1 MAVSGHRRR
10 PVVALYER
18 IADAVH
24 DGTYPPGSTLPSE
37 PKLAAELGVSRPA
50 LREALLLLQE
60 DGLLSVRRGVGRTVN
75 DRPPRRGFEQ
85 IQPLEELIGAGTPLR
100 VRALLRTIEEPTDF
114 TTQHL
119 LAPAGAE
126 LRFWESLLTGE
137 GTAAALSHEWAA
149 PDELLDQVH
158 PEFARALR
166 AAEAGAGGGR
176 TDGGPDGGGTPGDA
190 RAGTGGGTGSGAGRG
205 LGTASGG
212 RTGAGTAD
220 GRTTRHRPAVSMLSV
235 LLGAS
240 RETALGAH
248 SGITATLL
256 GRRRG
261 EQLRRPA
268 DTPAVL
274 VTQIVR
280 VGDTPVMAAKH
291 MLPTGAPTLPVL
303 QSH

>member
-1 MAVSGHRRR
+1 MAVSGQRRR

-60 DGLLSVRRGVGRTVN
+60 DGVLTVRRGVGRTVN
-75 DRPPRRGFEQ
+75 DRPPRRGFEHV
-85 IQPLEELIGAGTPLR
+85 QPLEELIGAGVPLR
-100 VRALLRTIEEPTDF
+100 VRALLRTTEEPTDF

-119 LAPAGAE
+119 LAPARAE
-126 LRFWESLLTGE
+126 LRFWESVLTGE
-137 GTAAALSHEWAA
+137 GTAAALSHEWAG
-149 PDELLDQVH
+149 PDALLDRVH
-158 PEFARALR
+158 PEFARGLR
-166 AAEAGAGGGR
+166 DAEGAGAG
-176 TDGGPDGGGTPGDA
+176 
-190 RAGTGGGTGSGAGRG
+190 
-205 LGTASGG
+205 
-212 RTGAGTAD
+212 
-220 GRTTRHRPAVSMLSV
+220 AVSMLAV
-235 LLGAS
+235 LVAAS
-240 RETALGAH
+240 RETALTAH

-261 EQLRRPA
+261 EQLGRPA

-274 VTQIVR
+274 VTQVVR
-280 VGDTPVMAAKH
+280 VGETPVLAAKH
-291 MLPTGAPTLPVL
+291 MLPTGTPALPVL

>member
-1 MAVSGHRRR
+1 MAVSGQRRR

-60 DGLLSVRRGVGRTVN
+60 DGLLTVRRGVGRTVN
-75 DRPPRRGFEQ
+75 DRPPRRGFEHV
-85 IQPLEELIGAGTPLR
+85 QPLEELIGAGGPLR
-100 VRALLRTIEEPTDF
+100 VRALLRTVEEPTDF

-119 LAPAGAE
+119 LAPARAE
-126 LRFWESLLTGE
+126 LRFWESVLTGE

-149 PDELLDQVH
+149 ADDVLDRVH

-166 AAEAGAGGGR
+166 AAGA
-176 TDGGPDGGGTPGDA
+176 A
-190 RAGTGGGTGSGAGRG
+190 
-205 LGTASGG
+205 AS
-212 RTGAGTAD
+212 
-220 GRTTRHRPAVSMLSV
+220 SMLAV

-240 RETALGAH
+240 RETALSAH

-261 EQLRRPA
+261 DQLGRPA

-274 VTQIVR
+274 VTQVVR
-280 VGDTPVMAAKH
+280 VGETPVLAAKH
-291 MLPTGAPTLPVL
+291 MLPTGAPALPVI

>member
-1 MAVSGHRRR
+1 MAVSGQRRR

-60 DGLLSVRRGVGRTVN
+60 DGVLTVRRGVGRTVN
-75 DRPPRRGFEQ
+75 DRPPRRGFEHV
-85 IQPLEELIGAGTPLR
+85 QPLEELIGAGTPLR
-100 VRALLRTIEEPTDF
+100 VRALLRTVEEPTDF

-119 LAPAGAE
+119 LAPARSE
-126 LRFWESLLTGE
+126 LRFWESVLTGE

-149 PDELLDQVH
+149 PDELLDRVH

-166 AAEAGAGGGR
+166 EAEPATTAEAGGG
-176 TDGGPDGGGTPGDA
+176 
-190 RAGTGGGTGSGAGRG
+190 
-205 LGTASGG
+205 
-212 RTGAGTAD
+212 
-220 GRTTRHRPAVSMLSV
+220 AVSMLSV
-235 LLGAS
+235 LVGAS
-240 RETALGAH
+240 RETALSAH

-274 VTQIVR
+274 VTQVVR
-280 VGDTPVMAAKH
+280 VGETPVLAAKH
-291 MLPTGAPTLPVL
+291 MLPTGAPALPVL

>member
-85 IQPLEELIGAGTPLR
+85 VQPLEELIGAGTPLR
-100 VRALLRTIEEPTDF
+100 VRALVRTVEEPTDF

-119 LAPAGAE
+119 LAPARAE
-126 LRFWESLLTGE
+126 LRFWESVLTGE
-137 GTAAALSHEWAA
+137 GAAAALSHEWAA
-149 PDELLDQVH
+149 PDELLDRVH

-166 AAEAGAGGGR
+166 AVEKE
-176 TDGGPDGGGTPGDA
+176 
-190 RAGTGGGTGSGAGRG
+190 S
-205 LGTASGG
+205 
-212 RTGAGTAD
+212 RTGAARGNGTGTDSGTGKHVSA
-220 GRTTRHRPAVSMLSV
+220 AVSMLSV

-274 VTQIVR
+274 VTQVVR

-291 MLPTGAPTLPVL
+291 MLPTGAPALPVL

>member
-1 MAVSGHRRR
+1 MAVSGQRRR

-60 DGLLSVRRGVGRTVN
+60 DGVLTVRRGVGRTVN

-85 IQPLEELIGAGTPLR
+85 VQPLEELIGGGGPLR
-100 VRALLRTIEEPTDF
+100 VRALLRTVEEPTDF
-114 TTQHL
+114 TAQHL
-119 LAPAGAE
+119 LAPARAE
-126 LRFWESLLTGE
+126 LRFWESVLVGE
-137 GTAAALSHEWAA
+137 GVAAALSHEWAA
-149 PDELLDQVH
+149 DGDLLDRVH

-166 AAEAGAGGGR
+166 E
-176 TDGGPDGGGTPGDA
+176 TDAVG
-190 RAGTGGGTGSGAGRG
+190 
-205 LGTASGG
+205 
-212 RTGAGTAD
+212 
-220 GRTTRHRPAVSMLSV
+220 HPAVSMLSV
-235 LLGAS
+235 LVGAS

-261 EQLRRPA
+261 DQLGRPA

-274 VTQIVR
+274 VTQVVR
-280 VGDTPVMAAKH
+280 VGEVPVLAAKH
-291 MLPTGAPTLPVL
+291 MLPTGVPALPVL

>member
-1 MAVSGHRRR
+1 MAVSGQRRR

-60 DGLLSVRRGVGRTVN
+60 DGVLTVRRGVGRTVN

-85 IQPLEELIGAGTPLR
+85 VQPLEELIGGGTPLR
-100 VRALLRTIEEPTDF
+100 VRALLRTVEEPTDF

-119 LAPAGAE
+119 LAPARAE
-126 LRFWESLLTGE
+126 LRFWESVLSGE

-149 PDELLDQVH
+149 ADDLLDRVH
-158 PEFARALR
+158 PDFARALR
-166 AAEAGAGGGR
+166 E
-176 TDGGPDGGGTPGDA
+176 TDDDG
-190 RAGTGGGTGSGAGRG
+190 
-205 LGTASGG
+205 
-212 RTGAGTAD
+212 
-220 GRTTRHRPAVSMLSV
+220 RPAVSMLSALV
-235 LLGAS
+235 GAS
-240 RETALGAH
+240 RETALSAH

-261 EQLRRPA
+261 DQLGRPA

-274 VTQIVR
+274 VTQVVR
-280 VGDTPVMAAKH
+280 VGEVPVLAAKH
-291 MLPTGAPTLPVL
+291 MLPTGAPALPVL

>member
-1 MAVSGHRRR
+1 MALSGHRRR

-60 DGLLSVRRGVGRTVN
+60 DGLLTVRRGVGRTVN
-75 DRPPRRGFEQ
+75 ARPPRRGFEHV
-85 IQPLEELIGAGTPLR
+85 QPLEELVGGGTGPR
-100 VRALLRTIEEPTDF
+100 VRALLRSVEEPTDF

-119 LAPAGAE
+119 LAPARAE
-126 LRFWESLLTGE
+126 LRFWESLLSGE
-137 GTAAALSHEWAA
+137 SGPAALCHEWAA
-149 PDELLDQVH
+149 ADEVLDRVH
-158 PEFARALR
+158 PAFATALR
-166 AAEAGAGGGR
+166 EC
-176 TDGGPDGGGTPGDA
+176 GDA
-190 RAGTGGGTGSGAGRG
+190 PAG
-205 LGTASGG
+205 
-212 RTGAGTAD
+212 D
-220 GRTTRHRPAVSMLSV
+220 PAVSMLSV
-235 LLGAS
+235 LLAAS
-240 RETALGAH
+240 REVALHAH

-261 EQLRRPA
+261 EQLGRPA

-274 VTQIVR
+274 VTQVVR
-280 VGDTPVMAAKH
+280 VGDTPVLAAKH
-291 MLPTGAPTLPVL
+291 MLPTGAPALPVL

>member
-1 MAVSGHRRR
+1 MAVSGQRRR

-60 DGLLSVRRGVGRTVN
+60 DGLLTVRRGVGRTVN
-75 DRPPRRGFEQ
+75 DRPPRRGFEHV
-85 IQPLEELIGAGTPLR
+85 QPLEELIGPGTPLR
-100 VRALLRTIEEPTDF
+100 VRALLRTVEEPTDF

-119 LAPAGAE
+119 LAPARAE
-126 LRFWESLLTGE
+126 LRFWESVLTGE
-137 GTAAALSHEWAA
+137 GTAAALSHEWATA
-149 PDELLDQVH
+149 DDLLDRVH

-166 AAEAGAGGGR
+166 AAEQG
-176 TDGGPDGGGTPGDA
+176 
-190 RAGTGGGTGSGAGRG
+190 GAGRG
-205 LGTASGG
+205 
-212 RTGAGTAD
+212 
-220 GRTTRHRPAVSMLSV
+220 PAVSMLSV
-235 LLGAS
+235 LVRAS
-240 RETALGAH
+240 RDTALSAH

-261 EQLRRPA
+261 EQLGRPA

-274 VTQIVR
+274 VTQVVR
-280 VGDTPVMAAKH
+280 VGEVPVLAAKH
-291 MLPTGAPTLPVL
+291 MLPTGAPALPVL
-303 QSH
+303 HSH

>member
-1 MAVSGHRRR
+1 MAVSGQRRR

-37 PKLAAELGVSRPA
+37 PKLATELGVSRPA

-60 DGLLSVRRGVGRTVN
+60 DGLLTVRRGVGRTVN
-75 DRPPRRGFEQ
+75 DRPPRRGFEHV
-85 IQPLEELIGAGTPLR
+85 QPLEELIGAGTPLR
-100 VRALLRTIEEPTDF
+100 VRALLRTVEEPTDF

-119 LAPAGAE
+119 LAPARAE
-126 LRFWESLLTGE
+126 LRFWESVLTGE
-137 GTAAALSHEWAA
+137 GTAAALSHEWATA
-149 PDELLDQVH
+149 DGLLDRVH

-166 AAEAGAGGGR
+166 A
-176 TDGGPDGGGTPGDA
+176 TDP
-190 RAGTGGGTGSGAGRG
+190 RGAGRG
-205 LGTASGG
+205 
-212 RTGAGTAD
+212 
-220 GRTTRHRPAVSMLSV
+220 PAVSMLSV
-235 LLGAS
+235 LIGAS
-240 RETALGAH
+240 RDTALSAH

-261 EQLRRPA
+261 EQLGRPA

-274 VTQIVR
+274 VTQVVR
-280 VGDTPVMAAKH
+280 VGEVPVLAAKH
-291 MLPTGAPTLPVL
+291 MLPTGVPALPVL

>member
-1 MAVSGHRRR
+1 MAVSGQRRR

-60 DGLLSVRRGVGRTVN
+60 DGLLTVRRGVGRTVN
-75 DRPPRRGFEQ
+75 DRPPRRGFEHV
-85 IQPLEELIGAGTPLR
+85 QPLEELIGAGTPLR
-100 VRALLRTIEEPTDF
+100 VRALLRTVEEPTDF

-119 LAPAGAE
+119 LAPARAE
-126 LRFWESLLTGE
+126 LRFWESVLTGE

-149 PDELLDQVH
+149 ADELLDRVH

-166 AAEAGAGGGR
+166 ATEERA
-176 TDGGPDGGGTPGDA
+176 A
-190 RAGTGGGTGSGAGRG
+190 RA
-205 LGTASGG
+205 
-212 RTGAGTAD
+212 
-220 GRTTRHRPAVSMLSV
+220 PAVSMLSV

-240 RETALGAH
+240 RETALSAH

-261 EQLRRPA
+261 DQLGRPA

-274 VTQIVR
+274 VTQVVR
-280 VGDTPVMAAKH
+280 VGETPVLAAKH
-291 MLPTGAPTLPVL
+291 MLPTGAPALPVL

>member
-1 MAVSGHRRR
+1 MAVSGQRRR

-60 DGLLSVRRGVGRTVN
+60 DGVLTVRRGVGRTVN

-85 IQPLEELIGAGTPLR
+85 VQPLEELIGGGSPLR
-100 VRALLRTIEEPTDF
+100 VRALLRTVEEPTDF
-114 TTQHL
+114 TAQHL
-119 LAPAGAE
+119 LAPARAE
-126 LRFWESLLTGE
+126 LRFWESVLVGE
-137 GTAAALSHEWAA
+137 GAAAALSHEWAA
-149 PDELLDQVH
+149 PDDLLDRVH

-166 AAEAGAGGGR
+166 E
-176 TDGGPDGGGTPGDA
+176 TD
-190 RAGTGGGTGSGAGRG
+190 
-205 LGTASGG
+205 
-212 RTGAGTAD
+212 AD
-220 GRTTRHRPAVSMLSV
+220 GHPAVSMLSV
-235 LLGAS
+235 LVGAS

-261 EQLRRPA
+261 EQLGRPA

-274 VTQIVR
+274 VTQVVR
-280 VGDTPVMAAKH
+280 VGEVPVLAAKH
-291 MLPTGAPTLPVL
+291 MLPTGAPALPVL

>member
-1 MAVSGHRRR
+1 MAVGGQRRR

-60 DGLLSVRRGVGRTVN
+60 DGLLTVRRGVGRTVN
-75 DRPPRRGFEQ
+75 DRPPRRGFEHV
-85 IQPLEELIGAGTPLR
+85 QPLEELIGTDVPLR
-100 VRALLRTIEEPTDF
+100 VRALLRTVEEPTDF

-126 LRFWESLLTGE
+126 LRFWESVLAGE
-137 GTAAALSHEWAA
+137 GTAVALSHEWAA
-149 PDELLDQVH
+149 ADDVLDRVH
-158 PEFARALR
+158 PEFASALR
-166 AAEAGAGGGR
+166 AAEAGSPAAARGGR
-176 TDGGPDGGGTPGDA
+176 A
-190 RAGTGGGTGSGAGRG
+190 AAGR
-205 LGTASGG
+205 T
-212 RTGAGTAD
+212 
-220 GRTTRHRPAVSMLSV
+220 PAVSMLAV
-235 LLGAS
+235 LVGAS
-240 RETALGAH
+240 RETALSAH

-261 EQLRRPA
+261 DQLGRPA

-274 VTQIVR
+274 VTQVVR
-280 VGDTPVMAAKH
+280 VGETPVLAAKH
-291 MLPTGAPTLPVL
+291 MLPTGTPALPVL

>member
-1 MAVSGHRRR
+1 MALSGHRRR

-60 DGLLSVRRGVGRTVN
+60 DGLLTVRRGVGRTVN
-75 DRPPRRGFEQ
+75 ARPPRRGFEHV
-85 IQPLEELIGAGTPLR
+85 QPLEELVGGGTGPR
-100 VRALLRTIEEPTDF
+100 VLALLRTLEEPTDF

-119 LAPAGAE
+119 LAPARAE
-126 LRFWESLLTGE
+126 LRFWESVLGGE
-137 GTAAALSHEWAA
+137 SGPAALSHEWAA
-149 PDELLDQVH
+149 ADEVLDRVH
-158 PEFARALR
+158 PAFAAALR
-166 AAEAGAGGGR
+166 TCGEATEG
-176 TDGGPDGGGTPGDA
+176 DGT
-190 RAGTGGGTGSGAGRG
+190 
-205 LGTASGG
+205 
-212 RTGAGTAD
+212 
-220 GRTTRHRPAVSMLSV
+220 VSMLSV

-240 RETALGAH
+240 REVALHAH

-261 EQLRRPA
+261 EQLGRPA

-274 VTQIVR
+274 VTQVVR
-280 VGDTPVMAAKH
+280 VGDTPVLAAKH
-291 MLPTGAPTLPVL
+291 MLPTGAPALPVL

>member
-1 MAVSGHRRR
+1 MALSGHRRR

-60 DGLLSVRRGVGRTVN
+60 DGLLTVRRGVGRTVN
-75 DRPPRRGFEQ
+75 ARPPRRGFEHV
-85 IQPLEELIGAGTPLR
+85 QPLEELIGGGTGPR
-100 VRALLRTIEEPTDF
+100 VRALLRTLEEPTDF

-119 LAPAGAE
+119 LAPARAE
-126 LRFWESLLTGE
+126 LRFWESVLGGE
-137 GTAAALSHEWAA
+137 SGPAALSHEWAA
-149 PDELLDQVH
+149 ADEVLDRVH
-158 PEFARALR
+158 PAFAAALR
-166 AAEAGAGGGR
+166 ACGEA
-176 TDGGPDGGGTPGDA
+176 TDGDG
-190 RAGTGGGTGSGAGRG
+190 
-205 LGTASGG
+205 
-212 RTGAGTAD
+212 
-220 GRTTRHRPAVSMLSV
+220 AVSMLSV

-240 RETALGAH
+240 REVALHAH

-261 EQLRRPA
+261 EQLGRPA

-274 VTQIVR
+274 VTQVVR
-280 VGDTPVMAAKH
+280 VGDTPVLAAKH
-291 MLPTGAPTLPVL
+291 MLPTGAPALPVL

>member
-1 MAVSGHRRR
+1 MALKGHRRR

-60 DGLLSVRRGVGRTVN
+60 DGLLTVRRGVGRTVN
-75 DRPPRRGFEQ
+75 ARPPRRGFEHL
-85 IQPLEELIGAGTPLR
+85 QPLEELIGGGTGPR
-100 VRALLRTIEEPTDF
+100 VRALLRSLEEPTDF

-119 LAPAGAE
+119 LAPARAE
-126 LRFWESLLTGE
+126 LRFWESLLGGE
-137 GTAAALSHEWAA
+137 SGPAALSHEWAA
-149 PDELLDQVH
+149 ADEVLDRVH
-158 PEFARALR
+158 PAFAAALR
-166 AAEAGAGGGR
+166 ACEQAAEADR
-176 TDGGPDGGGTPGDA
+176 
-190 RAGTGGGTGSGAGRG
+190 
-205 LGTASGG
+205 
-212 RTGAGTAD
+212 
-220 GRTTRHRPAVSMLSV
+220 AVSMLAV

-240 RETALGAH
+240 REVALHAH

-261 EQLRRPA
+261 EQLGRPA

-274 VTQIVR
+274 VTQVVR
-280 VGDTPVMAAKH
+280 VGDTPVLAAKH
-291 MLPTGAPTLPVL
+291 MLPTGAPALPVL

>member
-1 MAVSGHRRR
+1 MAVSGQRRR

-60 DGLLSVRRGVGRTVN
+60 DGVLTVRRGVGRTVN

-85 IQPLEELIGAGTPLR
+85 VQPLEELIGGGAPLR
-100 VRALLRTIEEPTDF
+100 VRALLRTVEEPTDF
-114 TTQHL
+114 TAQHL
-119 LAPAGAE
+119 LAPARAE
-126 LRFWESLLTGE
+126 LRFWESVLVGE
-137 GTAAALSHEWAA
+137 GAATALSHEWAA
-149 PDELLDQVH
+149 ADALLDRVH

-166 AAEAGAGGGR
+166 EAEA
-176 TDGGPDGGGTPGDA
+176 DG
-190 RAGTGGGTGSGAGRG
+190 
-205 LGTASGG
+205 
-212 RTGAGTAD
+212 
-220 GRTTRHRPAVSMLSV
+220 RPAVSMLSV
-235 LLGAS
+235 LVGAS

-261 EQLRRPA
+261 DQLGRPA

-274 VTQIVR
+274 VTQVVR
-280 VGDTPVMAAKH
+280 VGEVPVLAAKH
-291 MLPTGAPTLPVL
+291 MLPTGAPALPVL

>member
-60 DGLLSVRRGVGRTVN
+60 DGLLTVRRGVGRTVN
-75 DRPPRRGFEQ
+75 ARPPRRGFEHV
-85 IQPLEELIGAGTPLR
+85 QPLEELIGGGTGPR
-100 VRALLRTIEEPTDF
+100 VRALLRTLEEPTDF

-119 LAPAGAE
+119 LAPARAE
-126 LRFWESLLTGE
+126 LRFWESVLAGE
-137 GTAAALSHEWAA
+137 AGPVALCHEWAA
-149 PDELLDQVH
+149 ADEVLDRVH
-158 PEFARALR
+158 PAFARALR
-166 AAEAGAGGGR
+166 ECGTPAGGAPP
-176 TDGGPDGGGTPGDA
+176 GPAGD
-190 RAGTGGGTGSGAGRG
+190 
-205 LGTASGG
+205 
-212 RTGAGTAD
+212 
-220 GRTTRHRPAVSMLSV
+220 AVSMLSV

-240 RETALGAH
+240 REVALHAR

-261 EQLRRPA
+261 EQLDRPA

-274 VTQIVR
+274 VTQVVR
-280 VGDTPVMAAKH
+280 VGDVPVLAAKH
-291 MLPTGAPTLPVL
+291 MLPTGAPALPVL

>member
-1 MAVSGHRRR
+1 MTVSGQRRR

-60 DGLLSVRRGVGRTVN
+60 DGVLTVRRGVGRTVN
-75 DRPPRRGFEQ
+75 DRPPRRGFEHV
-85 IQPLEELIGAGTPLR
+85 QPLEELIGAGAPLR
-100 VRALLRTIEEPTDF
+100 VRALLRTVEEPTDF

-119 LAPAGAE
+119 LAPARAE

-149 PDELLDQVH
+149 PDGLLDRVH

-166 AAEAGAGGGR
+166 Q
-176 TDGGPDGGGTPGDA
+176 
-190 RAGTGGGTGSGAGRG
+190 
-205 LGTASGG
+205 
-212 RTGAGTAD
+212 TGAGA
-220 GRTTRHRPAVSMLSV
+220 AVSMLAV
-235 LLGAS
+235 LVGAS
-240 RETALGAH
+240 RETALNAH

-261 EQLRRPA
+261 EQLGRPA

-274 VTQIVR
+274 VTQVVR
-280 VGDTPVMAAKH
+280 VGETPILAAKH
-291 MLPTGAPTLPVL
+291 MLPTGTVPLPVL

>member
-1 MAVSGHRRR
+1 MAVSGQRRR

-60 DGLLSVRRGVGRTVN
+60 DGVLTVRRGVGRTVN

-85 IQPLEELIGAGTPLR
+85 VQPLEELIGGGGPLR
-100 VRALLRTIEEPTDF
+100 VRALLRTVEEPTDF
-114 TTQHL
+114 TAQHL
-119 LAPAGAE
+119 LAPARAE
-126 LRFWESLLTGE
+126 LRFWESVLVGE
-137 GTAAALSHEWAA
+137 GAAAALSHEWAA
-149 PDELLDQVH
+149 SDDLLDRVH

-166 AAEAGAGGGR
+166 E
-176 TDGGPDGGGTPGDA
+176 TD
-190 RAGTGGGTGSGAGRG
+190 
-205 LGTASGG
+205 
-212 RTGAGTAD
+212 AD
-220 GRTTRHRPAVSMLSV
+220 GHPAVSMLSV
-235 LLGAS
+235 LVGAS

-261 EQLRRPA
+261 DQLGRPA

-274 VTQIVR
+274 VTQVVR
-280 VGDTPVMAAKH
+280 VGEVPVLAAKH
-291 MLPTGAPTLPVL
+291 MLPTGAPALPVL

>member
-85 IQPLEELIGAGTPLR
+85 IQPLEELIGAGAPLR
-100 VRALLRTIEEPTDF
+100 VRALLRTVEEPTDF

-166 AAEAGAGGGR
+166 AAEPGTDTGGGR
-176 TDGGPDGGGTPGDA
+176 TDGGPDGGGARGDA
-190 RAGTGGGTGSGAGRG
+190 RAGTGSGTGPGAGG
-205 LGTASGG
+205 GG
-212 RTGAGTAD
+212 RAGAGTAG
-220 GRTTRHRPAVSMLSV
+220 GRTTRHGTAVSMLSV

-274 VTQIVR
+274 VTQVVR

>member
-1 MAVSGHRRR
+1 MAVSGQRRR

-60 DGLLSVRRGVGRTVN
+60 DGVLTVRRGVGRTVN

-85 IQPLEELIGAGTPLR
+85 VQPLEELIGGGAPLR
-100 VRALLRTIEEPTDF
+100 VRALLRTVEEPTDF

-119 LAPAGAE
+119 LAPARAE
-126 LRFWESLLTGE
+126 LRFWESVLSGE
-137 GTAAALSHEWAA
+137 GAAAALSHEWAA
-149 PDELLDQVH
+149 ADELLDRVH
-158 PEFARALR
+158 PEFAGALR
-166 AAEAGAGGGR
+166 
-176 TDGGPDGGGTPGDA
+176 
-190 RAGTGGGTGSGAGRG
+190 RAD
-205 LGTASGG
+205 
-212 RTGAGTAD
+212 AD
-220 GRTTRHRPAVSMLSV
+220 GHPAVSMLSV
-235 LLGAS
+235 LVGAS

-261 EQLRRPA
+261 DQLGRPA

-280 VGDTPVMAAKH
+280 VGEVPVLAAKH
-291 MLPTGAPTLPVL
+291 MLPTGAPALPVL